1 MPPWETIMKH
11 LAHFPRVSEKNSPGQ
26 LSVSNIHSYITPGL
40 YEILMQN
47 LDEKWLQKK
56 KTAVKNS

>member
-1 MPPWETIMKH
+1 MKH